1 MLKSVRSFIVRRGVG
16 PDDAD
21 DIIQEA
27 FARLEAYTQAKE
39 VCFQEAVLRR
49 TALNLIRDRARRAR
63 SAPFESVTVDLDTVA
78 DAHPQPDEIVR
89 GRERLRRVQSGIDRL
104 DELSRR
110 CLLARRLDELSY
122 AEIAAREDMTVAAV
136 EKRVA
141 RAVLFLTQ
149 WMDGW

>member
-1 MLKSVRSFIVRRGVG
+1 MLKSVRSYIVRRGAG
-16 PDDAD
+16 RDDAD

-39 VCFQEAVLRR
+39 VCFQEAFLRR
-49 TALNLIRDRARRAR
+49 TALNLMRDRARRAK
-63 SAPFESVTVDLDTVA
+63 SAPFDNVAVELDSVA

-104 DELSRR
+104 DAQSRR
-110 CLLARRLDELSY
+110 CLLGRRLDELSY
-122 AEIAAREDMTVAAV
+122 AQIAERENLTVGAV

-141 RAVLFLTQ
+141 RAILFLTQ